1 MVRRVNVSN
10 AQIFGLSEDLGLTGT
25 QYNTVSLEGGGNLG
39 GCGSL
44 MRVQALT
51 VFFVPYICFEIPS
64 NYLLRKFRPHV
75 WLSLCMFCFGL
86 VMMLQGF
93 TQNFSGLVATR
104 FFLGLFEAGTFPGCF
119 YLLAMFYKRSEAQ
132 KRYSF
137 FFSST
142 SLAGAFGG
150 LLASAIG
157 KMDGLRGYRGWRW
170 IFILEGVLT
179 IVVSSALFFLVSDFP
194 EDAKFLTPEEREFV
208 RARLRADVGD
218 PMADKKM
225 TWRDVLG
232 VFRDWKILI
241 GGFMYLGL
249 VVPAYGFAYFSPT
262 IIKNFNYTTIQ
273 TQLHSVPPWA
283 AAFVF
288 AMLIA
293 TLSDMSRHRFV
304 FAMIPIFIAISGFGI
319 LLSVHDNHHVQY
331 GALFLVAM
339 GCYSAMPMVLCWFN
353 TNLGGHH
360 RRAVGTAWQVGFG
373 NIGGIIATYSFL
385 AKDSPKYTKG
395 YAVCLA
401 FVCLAGLSC
410 CVYLLAIFRE
420 NRKRDKSQGGEGWA
434 ESDGPAG
441 GKGDLDINYRYYL

>member
-1 MVRRVNVSN
+1 
-10 AQIFGLSEDLGLTGT
+10 
-25 QYNTVSLEGGGNLG
+25 
-39 GCGSL
+39 
-44 MRVQALT
+44 
-51 VFFVPYICFEIPS
+51 
-64 NYLLRKFRPHV
+64 
-75 WLSLCMFCFGL
+75 MFCFGL

-157 KMDGLRGYRGWRW
+157 KLDGLHGYRGWRW

-179 IVVSSALFFLVSDFP
+179 IVVSSALFFLISDFP

-208 RARLRADVGD
+208 RARLHADVGD

-232 VFRDWKILI
+232 VFRDWKIII

-249 VVPAYGFAYFSPT
+249 IVPAYGFAYFSPT
-262 IIKNFNYTTIQ
+262 IIKTFDYTAIQ

-293 TLSDMSRHRFV
+293 TLSDMFRHRFL

-339 GCYSAMPMVLCWFN
+339 GCYSAMPVVLCWFN

-373 NIGGIIATYSFL
+373 NIGGIVATYSFL

-395 YAVCLA
+395 YAVCMA

-410 CVYLLAIFRE
+410 CVYVLAIFRE
-420 NRKRDKSQGGEGWA
+420 NRKRDRAQSEGVPGSN
-434 ESDGPAG
+434 ELTE